1 MADQE
6 DRRNSAGPVA
16 SSDFKAYD
24 YGGMAVV
31 AKEID
36 DMTMIIVQV
45 RQ

>member
-1 MADQE
+1 M
-6 DRRNSAGPVA
+6 A

-36 DMTMIIVQV
+36 NMTVIIVQV
-45 RQ
+45 R